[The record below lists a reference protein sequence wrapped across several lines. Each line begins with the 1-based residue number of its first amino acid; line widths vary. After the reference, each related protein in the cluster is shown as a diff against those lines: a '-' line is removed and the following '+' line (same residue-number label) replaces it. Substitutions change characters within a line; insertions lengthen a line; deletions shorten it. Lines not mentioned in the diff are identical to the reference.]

1 MAKLLIL
8 IIIFFISLSS
18 CSKKEE
24 KISIIEEDNIE
35 LQMIAAY
42 KEGLKVLEE
51 GDSLYAAKKFN
62 EAEVLYPQSEWAP
75 RSLLMAAYSYYSYN
89 YYGDAIFE
97 LERYIKTYP
106 NNKSIGYAHFLLAMC
121 YYESIIDE
129 KKDMEA
135 IIKAQK
141 KFNFILDS
149 YPNTDFA
156 MDAKFKLGLITD
168 ILASKEMYLGRYY
181 IEKKKWIPAINRF
194 KTIIDQYSTTVFA
207 EEALHRLVEIHYKIG
222 LINESQKYAK
232 LLGYNY
238 QSSEWYAKSY
248 KLFNKEYK
256 IAQKENKKKNKK
268 SLYKKLKKL
277 F

>member
-51 GDSLYAAKKFN
+51 GDGLYAAKKFN

-181 IEKKKWIPAINRF
+181 NI
-194 KTIIDQYSTTVFA
+194 
-207 EEALHRLVEIHYKIG
+207 
-222 LINESQKYAK
+222 
-232 LLGYNY
+232 
-238 QSSEWYAKSY
+238 
-248 KLFNKEYK
+248 
-256 IAQKENKKKNKK
+256 
-268 SLYKKLKKL
+268 
-277 F
+277 